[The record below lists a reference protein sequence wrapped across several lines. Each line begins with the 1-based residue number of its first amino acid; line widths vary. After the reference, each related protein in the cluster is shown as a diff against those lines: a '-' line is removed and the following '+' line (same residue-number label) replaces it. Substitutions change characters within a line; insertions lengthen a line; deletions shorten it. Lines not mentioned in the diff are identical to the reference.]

1 MFLGTLWNAL
11 LSLPSASA
19 RCSWGHCGFH
29 CCPLPFPFQ
38 EKKDVHACVVCV
50 LYTHPHKPHTHIG
63 PQAPTDPR
71 MDPEQYTT
79 TSGRGGR
86 KGEPQRGKGT
96 GIAPGMPRPRDRG
109 SLRWVR
115 FAYLP
120 KLLSCPSSAGPALV
134 LAHVSVPVP
143 LPVPVPVL
151 VLLIIVS
158 GPHAGIIQIP
168 THINCTMTYSHHI
181 LSYNDIQ

>member
-1 MFLGTLWNAL
+1 M
-11 LSLPSASA
+11 
-19 RCSWGHCGFH
+19 
-29 CCPLPFPFQ
+29 
-38 EKKDVHACVVCV
+38 
-50 LYTHPHKPHTHIG
+50 
-63 PQAPTDPR
+63 
-71 MDPEQYTT
+71 
-79 TSGRGGR
+79 
-86 KGEPQRGKGT
+86 
-96 GIAPGMPRPRDRG
+96 APGMPQPRDRG

-120 KLLSCPSSAGPALV
+120 KLLSCPSSTGPALV
-134 LAHVSVPVP
+134 LAYVSVPV
-143 LPVPVPVL
+143 LLPVPVL